1 LRTGNGIELLKV
13 GRVTSVA
20 EKPRAVP
27 QQFVLYQNYPNPF
40 NPTTVISYQLPTAGH
55 VTLRVYNTLGQE
67 VVTLVEGIQEAGLKS
82 VTFDASR
89 LPSGV
94 YYRLSVGSSSLQKKM
109 TLVK

>member
-1 LRTGNGIELLKV
+1 
-13 GRVTSVA
+13 VA
-20 EKPRAVP
+20 EKWQAVP

-40 NPTTVISYQLPTAGH
+40 NPTTVISYELPTAHH

-67 VVTLVEGIQEAGLKS
+67 VVTLVKGIQDAGFKS

-94 YYRLSVGSSSLQKKM
+94 YYYRLSTGSSALQKRM
-109 TLVK
+109 VLVK